1 MRIYLGIDPGK
12 QGGMAALED
21 MYGGVMFA
29 QPTPVA
35 GNELD
40 LALITKYLSELKSE
54 DVEVV
59 AVIEKVHSMPS
70 QGVASMFSFGMSTGM
85 MHGIVA
91 ALGYPRFLVAPQTW
105 KNKILHDTA
114 KDKDA
119 AIAYCRRVY
128 PYAPL
133 FENRNDKAHTGVAD
147 AICIARYG
155 YESYGRGITSSKD

>member
-1 MRIYLGIDPGK
+1 MKIYIGIDPGK
-12 QGGMAALED
+12 QGGMAAIENVL
-21 MYGGVMFA
+21 GGLIFT

-35 GNELD
+35 GDELD
-40 LALITKYLSELKSE
+40 LALITKYLSELKSKDAE
-54 DVEVV
+54 IV
-59 AVIEKVHSMPS
+59 AVIEKVHSMPG

-85 MHGIVA
+85 MHGITA

-105 KNKILHDTA
+105 KSKILYDTA

-119 AIAYCRRVY
+119 AVAYCRRVY

-133 FENRNDKAHTGVAD
+133 FENRNGKAHTGVAD

-155 YESYGRGITSSKD
+155 YETYG